1 MDMIEDL
8 KNNII
13 KTGCSL
19 LKAGL
24 VIGSWGNI
32 SARLQDLNVFF
43 ITPSGIP
50 YPELVEDDLVLVNC
64 DGQKSKGK
72 LRPSSETPL
81 HAAIYKARPDVN
93 GIIHTH
99 SPFASVFAVNRSEI
113 PPVLEEMAQ
122 LLGGGIKVAPYAMP
136 GSRELAEHVVSSLGD
151 QKAVLLANHGV
162 IGIGRSLDEAF
173 LVCQVV
179 EKAAQV
185 FLWAKLIGEP
195 YILNEAEVNKLQQ
208 AFKNNYGQ

>member
-1 MDMIEDL
+1 
-8 KNNII
+8 
-13 KTGCSL
+13 
-19 LKAGL
+19 
-24 VIGSWGNI
+24 
-32 SARLQDLNVFF
+32 
-43 ITPSGIP
+43 
-50 YPELVEDDLVLVNC
+50 
-64 DGQKSKGK
+64 
-72 LRPSSETPL
+72 
-81 HAAIYKARPDVN
+81 
-93 GIIHTH
+93 
-99 SPFASVFAVNRSEI
+99 
-113 PPVLEEMAQ
+113 
-122 LLGGGIKVAPYAMP
+122 MP

-179 EKAAQV
+179 EKAAQI